1 MRGRDALTTGC
12 AAGGDTLT
20 TFGIG
25 LSPFLLSL
33 SLWLGALILYMV
45 FTPLNR
51 RAVDSGASPLRATL
65 TVVVPGLIMS
75 LIQATCLWLVLGVP
89 VTSFCGFYRALM
101 GIGFAFNMLVLA
113 IYTFFGATVGRLI
126 AMALMTLQ
134 LVSSNGLYPADVYS
148 VGARVGP
155 DAARDGGVV

>member
-25 LSPFLLSL
+25 LSPFFLSL
-33 SLWLGALILYMV
+33 SLWLGALILHMV
-45 FTPLNR
+45 FAPLNR
-51 RAVDSGASPLRATL
+51 RAVDSGASPLRAAL

-75 LIQATCLWLVLGVP
+75 LIQATFLWVALGVP
-89 VTSFCGFYRALM
+89 VTSFCGFYGALM
-101 GIGFAFNMLVLA
+101 GIGFAFNMLA

-134 LVSSNGLYPADVYS
+134 LVSLNGLYPPGIYS

>member
-1 MRGRDALTTGC
+1 MRGRDALATGC

-25 LSPFLLSL
+25 LSPFFLSL
-33 SLWLGALILYMV
+33 SLWLGALILHMV
-45 FTPLNR
+45 FAPLNR
-51 RAVDSGASPLRATL
+51 RAVDSGASPLRAAL

-75 LIQATCLWLVLGVP
+75 LIQATCLWLALGVP
-89 VTSFCGFYRALM
+89 VTSFCGFYGALV
-101 GIGFAFNMLVLA
+101 GIGFAFNMLA

-134 LVSSNGLYPADVYS
+134 LVSSNGLYPPGIYS
-148 VGARVGP
+148 VGARVRP

>member
-1 MRGRDALTTGC
+1 MRGRDALTTGF

-25 LSPFLLSL
+25 LSPFFLSL
-33 SLWLGALILYMV
+33 SLWLGALILHMV
-45 FTPLNR
+45 FAPLNR
-51 RAVDSGASPLRATL
+51 RAVDSGASPLRAAL

-75 LIQATCLWLVLGVP
+75 LIQATFLWLALGVP
-89 VTSFCGFYRALM
+89 VTSFCGFYGALM
-101 GIGFAFNMLVLA
+101 GIGFAFNMLA

-126 AMALMTLQ
+126 AMALMTPK
-134 LVSSNGLYPADVYS
+134 LVASNGLYPADVYS

>member
-1 MRGRDALTTGC
+1 MRGRDALATGC

-33 SLWLGALILYMV
+33 SLWLGALILHMV
-45 FTPLNR
+45 FAPLNR
-51 RAVDSGASPLRATL
+51 RAVDSGASPLRAAL

-75 LIQATCLWLVLGVP
+75 LIQATFLWLALGVP
-89 VTSFCGFYRALM
+89 VTSFCGFYGALM
-101 GIGFAFNMLVLA
+101 GIGFAFNMLA

-134 LVSSNGLYPADVYS
+134 LVSSNGLYPPGVYS

>member
-1 MRGRDALTTGC
+1 MARRAHFVHGVC
-12 AAGGDTLT
+12 AFEQG
-20 TFGIG
+20 
-25 LSPFLLSL
+25 
-33 SLWLGALILYMV
+33 
-45 FTPLNR
+45 
-51 RAVDSGASPLRATL
+51 AVDSGASPLRATL

-75 LIQATCLWLVLGVP
+75 LIQATCLWLALSVP

-134 LVSSNGLYPADVYS
+134 LVSSNGLYPPGVYS

-155 DAARDGGVV
+155 DAARDGGGV